1 MYISRLALDHFRSWE
16 QCLLDLAP
24 GITIFYGENGIG
36 KTNIVEAAE
45 FLSTGMSHRAS
56 SAKPLIQA
64 GQPSAHIRANVEFRE
79 EQQTQ
84 YAVTLSSRG
93 GHRARVNGGASGFLR
108 DVLGQVP
115 SVTFAPEDQ
124 RLVSAEPALRRQFLD
139 TAAIVLFPRY
149 YDLLQR
155 YTHIAKQ
162 RAALLK
168 NVATLRAQPDAD
180 LSQVF
185 VGLEIW
191 TAQLVQTGLEL
202 TQMRSQVCERLAD
215 PFCQIYEHVAGPQ
228 QRVELR
234 YSPSYAEGEYEAV
247 IAHYQRL
254 FDGEVA
260 QARNLI
266 GPHRDDVE
274 FILNGMPA
282 KDYASNGEMWS
293 IALALKMAL
302 FEVMKEAKKTIPIL
316 ILDDVFAQLD
326 NARRSQILDFASQND
341 QVLITVAAK
350 DDVPAQLLSAELQER
365 VHFVDVEALRQA
377 EEKLAE
383 MPKLED
389 FLKHDA

>member
-36 KTNIVEAAE
+36 KTNIVEAVE

-64 GQPSAHIRANVEFRE
+64 GQPSAHIRANVEFSADL
-79 EQQTQ
+79 QTQ

-139 TAAIVLFPRY
+139 TAATVLFPQY
-149 YDLLQR
+149 YELLQR

-168 NVATLRAQPDAD
+168 NVAALRMQGDAD

-185 VGLEIW
+185 LGLEIW
-191 TAQLVQTGLEL
+191 TTQLVQTGLEL
-202 TQMRSQVCERLAD
+202 TDLRAEVCQKLAE
-215 PFCQIYEHVAGPQ
+215 PFARIYRHVAGET
-228 QRVELR
+228 QRIQLT
-234 YSPSYAEGEYEAV
+234 YLPSYGDDEYDAV

-266 GPHRDDVE
+266 GPHRDDLE
-274 FILNGMPA
+274 FSLNGMNA

-302 FEVMKEAKKTIPIL
+302 FEVMKEAKETIPIL

-350 DDVPAQLLSAELQER
+350 DDVPAQLLSTELQER

>member
-24 GITIFYGENGIG
+24 GITIFYGANGIG
-36 KTNIVEAAE
+36 KTNIVEAVE

-168 NVATLRAQPDAD
+168 NVAALRAQPDAD

-191 TAQLVQTGLEL
+191 TAQLVQTGLEI
-202 TQMRSQVCERLAD
+202 TQMRSQVCERLAE
-215 PFCQIYEHVAGPQ
+215 PFCEIYEHVAGEKQ
-228 QRVELR
+228 TVELR

-254 FDGEVA
+254 FEGEVA

-302 FEVMKEAKKTIPIL
+302 FEVMKEAKETIPIL

-341 QVLITVAAK
+341 QVFITVAAK
-350 DDVPAQLLSAELQER
+350 DDVPAQLLSTELQER

>member
-64 GQPSAHIRANVEFRE
+64 GRSSAHIRANVEFRE

-139 TAAIVLFPRY
+139 TAAIVLFPQY

-168 NVATLRAQPDAD
+168 NVATLRTQPDAD

-191 TAQLVQTGLEL
+191 TAQLVQTGLEM
-202 TQMRSQVCERLAD
+202 TQMRSQVCERLAE

-228 QRVELR
+228 QIVELR

-254 FDGEVA
+254 FEGEVA

-302 FEVMKEAKKTIPIL
+302 FEVMKEAKETIPIL

-350 DDVPAQLLSAELQER
+350 DDVPAELLSAELQER

>member
-139 TAAIVLFPRY
+139 TAAIVLFPQY

-168 NVATLRAQPDAD
+168 NVATLRTQPDAD

-191 TAQLVQTGLEL
+191 TAQLVQAGLEL
-202 TQMRSQVCERLAD
+202 TDLRSQVCERLAE

-228 QRVELR
+228 QIVELR

-254 FDGEVA
+254 FEGEVA

-302 FEVMKEAKKTIPIL
+302 FEVMKEAKETIPIL